1 MLDMSKIL
9 LPLECIEMNCVHGSL
24 PCDLCWDDYTL
35 ESSPAMYSTV
45 RPSRFIHPEF
55 KIGDLVIADR
65 SVILK
70 PNVLVQILEE
80 DHYNNPSGQGQVNS
94 CVYRVMDMEGNESTI
109 NGVLLSH
116 E

>member
-1 MLDMSKIL
+1 MVYLTHFHVICVGMIIHWNRVL
-9 LPLECIEMNCVHGSL
+9 RCIVQLGHHVS
-24 PCDLCWDDYTL
+24 YTL
-35 ESSPAMYSTV
+35 N
-45 RPSRFIHPEF
+45 SR
-55 KIGDLVIADR
+55 LVTWFR